1 MLSEKERD
9 MNKEALM
16 KKVEKLLSLAGNNP
30 SQEEAQSA
38 MAKAQ
43 KLIVE
48 HNLDMSKLKS
58 DEREDIVVVRCEHP
72 NNNGYR
78 VTLASILS
86 ENFRCKVLMVGN
98 KVNFIGYKTDAEVCK
113 RVFEYAYKT
122 ARREGQKKEREARM
136 LTGTGKGVFNAFV
149 SGFCAGVKKV
159 LDEQCRALMIV
170 TPQEVID
177 KLNNRATG
185 TYRGGMKN
193 HGSDMEAYISGKKTG
208 EAHMRSRQLEGG
220 C

>member
-1 MLSEKERD
+1 
-9 MNKEALM
+9 MNKEALI

-43 KLIVE
+43 KLIAE
-48 HNLDMSKLKS
+48 YNLDMNELK
-58 DEREDIVVVRCEHP
+58 DDKREDIVVVRCEHP

-78 VTLASILS
+78 VTLARILS
-86 ENFRCKVLMVGN
+86 ENFRCKILIVGN
-98 KVNFIGYKTDAEVCK
+98 RVNFIGYKTDAEVCK

-122 ARREGQKKEREARM
+122 ARRGGQKKEREART

-149 SGFCAGVKKV
+149 SGFCVGVKKV

-177 KLNNRATG
+177 ELNNRTTG
-185 TYRGGMKN
+185 TYKGGMKN
-193 HGSDMEAYISGKKTG
+193 YGSNMEAYLSGKKAG

>member
-1 MLSEKERD
+1 

-43 KLIVE
+43 KLIAE
-48 HNLDMSKLKS
+48 YNLDMSKLKD

-78 VTLASILS
+78 VTLACILS
-86 ENFRCKVLMVGN
+86 ENFRCKVLMVEN
-98 KVNFIGYKTDAEVCK
+98 RVNFIGYKTDAEVCK

-122 ARREGQKKEREARM
+122 ARRGGQKEERKVRM

-177 KLNNRATG
+177 ELNNRTTG
-185 TYRGGMKN
+185 TYKGGMKN
-193 HGSDMEAYISGKKTG
+193 CGRDMEAYLSGKKAG

>member
-1 MLSEKERD
+1 

-43 KLIVE
+43 KLIAE
-48 HNLDMSKLKS
+48 YNLDMSKLKD

-98 KVNFIGYKTDAEVCK
+98 RVNFIGYKTDAEVCK

-122 ARREGQKKEREARM
+122 ARRGGQKEERKTRT

-177 KLNNRATG
+177 ELNSITTG
-185 TYRGGMKN
+185 TYKGGMKN
-193 HGSDMEAYISGKKTG
+193 HGSDIEAYLSGKKAG

>member
-1 MLSEKERD
+1 
-9 MNKEALM
+9 MNKEAWM

-43 KLIVE
+43 KLIAE
-48 HNLDMSKLKS
+48 YNLDMSKLKD

-78 VTLASILS
+78 VTLAHILS

-98 KVNFIGYKTDAEVCK
+98 RVNFIGYKTDAEVCK

-122 ARREGQKKEREARM
+122 ARRGGQKEERKVRT
-136 LTGTGKGVFNAFV
+136 LTGTLVYLDKENALDNAMKKILEAKDRKA
-149 SGFCAGVKKV
+149 AGVTAPPNGLFLYEIKFDGIRRHV
-159 LDEQCRALMIV
+159 
-170 TPQEVID
+170 
-177 KLNNRATG
+177 
-185 TYRGGMKN
+185 
-193 HGSDMEAYISGKKTG
+193 
-208 EAHMRSRQLEGG
+208 
-220 C
+220 